1 MSSIVGGTS
10 SIIKLRPVLK
20 TPEELADE
28 ANLIFQLPRKKCDQM
43 VPSLVRLNKM
53 EPGHAQQHKI
63 HILKRLMKK
72 ARVKQIDKQIHHM
85 LHLDAAEAVVPHGEV
100 SKRIYNDIVLRRDF
114 DLYGG
119 PTQSRTWP
127 LRKYLELQAL
137 AQRLNVEF
145 TQKVDPAFIEID
157 DKDIVQDVDHR
168 KVPALQTEK
177 WKIGYEERHP
187 APVGFANNPQ
197 QPFNSLENEGFY
209 CYDGDWK
216 HGKMHGMG
224 KYLFRD
230 GCAYEG
236 EFADNH
242 PHGYGTTTY
251 PDGQVYKGDWVKGR
265 YEGRGETSTCGGSKY
280 EGEFVFGRRQGKG
293 KLTFPS
299 GLYYEGEFFDGQP
312 HGRGVMRSKLTGW
325 AYEGSFER

>member
-1 MSSIVGGTS
+1 MSIATA
-10 SIIKLRPVLK
+10 SIIKLRPVQK

-43 VPSLVRLNKM
+43 IPALVRLNAM
-53 EPGHAQQHKI
+53 ESSHAQQHRI

-72 ARVKQIDKQIHHM
+72 ARIQKIDKQVQHM
-85 LHLDAAEAVVPHGEV
+85 LNLDASEQIVPHGEV
-100 SKRIYNDIVLRRDF
+100 SKRIYNEIVVKRDF
-114 DLYGG
+114 NLYGA
-119 PTQSRTWP
+119 QVKSQTWP
-127 LRKYLELQAL
+127 HRKYLELQAL

-145 TQKVDPAFIEID
+145 TQKIDPAFLEID
-157 DKDIVQDVDHR
+157 EKEIVKDVEHR
-168 KVPALQTEK
+168 KIPALQTEK
-177 WKIGYEERHP
+177 WKIGLEVNHP
-187 APVGFANNPQ
+187 APVGFAPNPH
-197 QPFNSLENEGFY
+197 QPYNSLDNESFY

-224 KYLFRD
+224 TYLFRD
-230 GCAYEG
+230 GCTYEG
-236 EFADNH
+236 EFEDNH
-242 PHGYGTTTY
+242 PHGYGTTSY
-251 PDGQVYKGDWVKGR
+251 PDGQEYKGDWVKGR
-265 YEGRGETSTCGGSKY
+265 YEGKGVTNFCGGSKY
-280 EGEFVFGRRQGKG
+280 EGEFIFGRRHGKG